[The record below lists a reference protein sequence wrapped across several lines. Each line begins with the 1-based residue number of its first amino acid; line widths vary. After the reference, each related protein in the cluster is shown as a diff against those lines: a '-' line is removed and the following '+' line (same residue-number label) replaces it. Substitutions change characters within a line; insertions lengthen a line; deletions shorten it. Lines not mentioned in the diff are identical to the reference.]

1 MSRPAA
7 AHPPASPAAT
17 SPPNTSAGAGAGS
30 RGDLGSL
37 AAQERRSFGYA
48 FQGLRYAWLT
58 QRHLRVHAALA
69 LLATGAGLVLGISPG
84 EWAALLAVIALV
96 GALEMLNTV
105 VEVVVD
111 MITTRVHPQAK
122 VAKDLA
128 AGAVLLAAMGA
139 VAVGAA
145 IFLPRIWRLVSP

>member
-1 MSRPAA
+1 MSGPRA
-7 AHPPASPAAT
+7 AHPPKPA
-17 SPPNTSAGAGAGS
+17 AGS
-30 RGDLGSL
+30 RAGSGGGSGSP

-69 LLATGAGLVLGISPG
+69 LLATGAGLGLGISPG

-111 MITTRVHPQAK
+111 MITTRFHPQAK
-122 VAKDLA
+122 VAKDVA

-139 VAVGAA
+139 VAVGAV